1 MTPLPKAKLQLLY
14 LIHKADTPA
23 RYEELV
29 EACVDWLPYFD
40 FQLSLNELVEHH
52 VDIVEVAGSSP
63 VSPTNSILWCA

>member
-40 FQLSLNELVEHH
+40 FQLSLNELVE
-52 VDIVEVAGSSP
+52 
-63 VSPTNSILWCA
+63 